1 MLSKYIMATVTAPA
15 PATVT
20 APATAN
26 PPDPNIKYLVVAIDN
41 KTGSLSYHIGDD
53 TKIVDLATSTYTP
66 YEVIENTI
74 DNSTESTQHVK
85 IKVLKSPTK
94 PISGSTDR
102 NPYFE
107 LNKNWYTLLLDQYV
121 NPIETSGVIDKTWF
135 TDYGLEQDP
144 FIIFKR
150 FRFYNNDMIVQ
161 NIRFL
166 IDLPATESNFFT
178 KFPDLEAN
186 KIASLPDIQK
196 SLVKPFFAIKTVL
209 DMRQNRKK
217 LDDKGQP
224 VIDKATGKP
233 TIIEGYF
240 VNGRQRYGYPNITG
254 DLSHIISALQLLFDV
269 VLYCPD
275 CIIDAYKPDLNE
287 LHRHITLRK
296 FFLGEDESEQNIM
309 DFHEKVKDEVK
320 DPFTFLSGF
329 LNTTIDFVRSDQPIT
344 YGQNLLIVQ
353 GDRVVEK
360 TRGYELIGQI
370 CKLQDVEHYV
380 YYNYKEKML
389 YNDVEIRED
398 KQGNQVLYY
407 IDNTM
412 SISLYRKLGSTYR
425 DLLKTKYYISDDDI
439 EFTLKQNK
447 TLLFVDNFISNDVNL
462 DSLMIS
468 TFMLQYLSSR
478 SKRELDKNI
487 KSLFSGDHFKFG
499 ICNFTGDMSY
509 FTAAMQ
515 MLYDCVPFRSKIV
528 FANNALGSS
537 ESVKMFEFQLLNNEY
552 CLSRIFD
559 NIQVTIDPKN
569 GSKNYDPLELTVGVK
584 LENGVTS
591 QENVFFNYRICAEFI
606 MNSNIVSNLEFPTDI
621 HDQYYEYKYETILDN
636 YYYKRVANNL
646 LDIGIAAGVAST
658 NAATAYRAANPDGSK
673 RMYFGKYVSSLL
685 LMITDDIAKNY
696 LKYNPVALAAENVLK
711 KTVETLN
718 TNKKRQMADDEKRQ
732 EARKL
737 LQAEIQTMVPTY
749 NIANRS
755 VPPIITNKC
764 VDIIHKLILILY
776 SKFNVFI
783 DFEDDERDYDQKTQN
798 YNNDTSTVQ
807 SPNFVIRIGR
817 LPREPLKNDGN
828 WIKISGVPLTN
839 LNAEFINGIYRPTS
853 SGYKHIEHND
863 VTLSSP
869 GGGGNWQIVIKAG
882 SPEITVVVANGG
894 ATFEVDTATEFQ
906 VKNTRFNETSDAR
919 VTAMDLTR
927 NNVGETYLPQTGQK
941 VVEQIDAQT
950 DLPQNYDFGN
960 SRYLQVG
967 TIYKSIHHDYYY
979 KYYNH
984 LQKIL
989 LFDSEAVYDVDNVNR
1004 YTVGMFPF
1012 IRLYKKDGYNYEPA
1026 KTVNNPGDE
1035 VIYKDVVPFLDYMG
1049 RELHA

>member
-1 MLSKYIMATVTAPA
+1 MATVIAPA
-15 PATVT
+15 VT
-20 APATAN
+20 AAATAN

-41 KTGSLSYHIGDD
+41 KTGSLSYVVGDD
-53 TKIVDLATSTYTP
+53 SKIVDLASTSYTP

-74 DNSTESTQHVK
+74 DNSTESTQYVK
-85 IKVLKSPTK
+85 IKVQKSPTK
-94 PISGSTDR
+94 PIGASTDR

-107 LNKNWYTLLLDQYV
+107 LNKNWYTLLLDQFA
-121 NPIETSGVIDKTWF
+121 NPIETSGVVEKTWF

-217 LDDKGQP
+217 LDDNGQP

-233 TIIEGYF
+233 IIIEGYF

-269 VLYCPD
+269 VMYCPD
-275 CIIDAYKPDLNE
+275 CTITAFSTELKE

-309 DFHEKVKDEVK
+309 DFYEKVKRDVDT
-320 DPFTFLSGF
+320 DPFTFLSGY
-329 LNTTIDFVRSDQPIT
+329 LNTTIGVFRTGQTIT

-353 GDRVVEK
+353 GDTIVEK

-407 IDNTM
+407 IDNNM
-412 SISLYRKLGSTYR
+412 SISLYRKLESTYR
-425 DLLKTKYYISDDDI
+425 DLLKTKYYISDDEI

-447 TLLFVDNFISNDVNL
+447 TLLFVDNFMSNDLTIDN
-462 DSLMIS
+462 DRIRK
-468 TFMLQYLSSR
+468 FMLQYLSSR

-487 KSLFSGDHFKFG
+487 KSLFSGEHFKFG
-499 ICNFTGDMSY
+499 ICNYTGDMSY

-515 MLYDCVPFRSKIV
+515 MLYDCVPFRSQIEYIRTE
-528 FANNALGSS
+528 LGNTAT
-537 ESVKMFEFQLLNNEY
+537 VKMFEFQLLNNEY

-559 NIQVTIDPKN
+559 NIQVTNDPQN
-569 GSKNYDPLELTVGVK
+569 GRKNYDPLELTVGVT
-584 LENGVTS
+584 LENGSKS
-591 QENVFFNYRICAEFI
+591 QENVFFNYQICVNFI
-606 MNSNIVSNLEFPTDI
+606 MNSNIVSNLEFPTDRNSVFP
-621 HDQYYEYKYETILDN
+621 EYKFENILDN

-646 LDIGIAAGVAST
+646 LDIGIAAGGASA
-658 NAATAYRAANPDGSK
+658 NAATAYLATNPDELSK
-673 RMYFGKYVSSLL
+673 NWYAGKYLDSF
-685 LMITDDIAKNY
+685 K
-696 LKYNPVALAAENVLK
+696 LAFSRGVPEDV
-711 KTVETLN
+711 VEDVRN
-718 TNKKRQMADDEKRQ
+718 EQIDKKRQMADDERR
-732 EARKL
+732 EAARKL
-737 LQAEIQTMVPTY
+737 LQREIATQIPNYT
-749 NIANRS
+749 IANRS
-755 VPPIITNKC
+755 VPAIITNKC

-776 SKFNVFI
+776 RKFNVFI
-783 DFEDDERDYDQKTQN
+783 DFEDDERGFEEKTRN
-798 YNNDTSTVQ
+798 YKDAATDVK

-817 LPREPLKNDGN
+817 LPREPLKSVNN

-839 LNAEFINGIYRPTS
+839 PNAEFINGVYKPVT
-853 SGYKHIEHND
+853 SGYKHTEHND
-863 VTLSSP
+863 VTLSNPSA
-869 GGGGNWQIVIKAG
+869 GSWQIVI
-882 SPEITVVVANGG
+882 TVGGTAYQVANG
-894 ATFEVDTATEFQ
+894 APTFDLDVPTSFQ
-906 VKNTRFNETSDAR
+906 VKTTRFNDNTDNNFSPF
-919 VTAMDLTR
+919 DLTR
-927 NNVGETYLPQTGQK
+927 TNVGETYLPQTGEK
-941 VVEQIDAQT
+941 DVDQIDATT
-950 DLPQNYDFGN
+950 DLPPNYTFSPAN
-960 SRYLQVG
+960 YSTVG
-967 TIYKSIHHDYYY
+967 TIFKSIHHDYYY

-989 LFDSEAVYDVDNVNR
+989 LFDSEAIYDVESVNR

-1012 IRLYKKDGYNYEPA
+1012 IRLYKRDDYKYEPA
-1026 KTVNNPGDE
+1026 KTSKNPGDE
-1035 VIYKDVVPFLDYMG
+1035 LIYKDVVTFLDFMD

>member
-1 MLSKYIMATVTAPA
+1 MFSKYIMATVTAA
-15 PATVT
+15 
-20 APATAN
+20 ATAN

-41 KTGSLSYHIGDD
+41 KTGSLSYVVGDD
-53 TKIVDLATSTYTP
+53 SKIVDLASTSYTP

-74 DNSTESTQHVK
+74 DNSTESTQYVK
-85 IKVLKSPTK
+85 IKVQKSPTK
-94 PISGSTDR
+94 PIGASTDR

-107 LNKNWYTLLLDQYV
+107 LNKNWYTLLLDQFA
-121 NPIETSGVIDKTWF
+121 NPIETSGVVEKTWF

-178 KFPDLEAN
+178 KFPDLETN

-233 TIIEGYF
+233 IIIEGYF

-269 VLYCPD
+269 VMYCPD
-275 CIIDAYKPDLNE
+275 CILAARKDDMKQ
-287 LHRHITLRK
+287 LHRHITLRN
-296 FFLGEDESEQNIM
+296 FFLREDESEQNIM
-309 DFHEKVKDEVK
+309 DFENAVKNDSGLLS
-320 DPFTFLSGF
+320 FNYLNTFLD
-329 LNTTIDFVRSDQPIT
+329 TATIGVFGTGQTIT

-353 GDRVVEK
+353 GETIVEK

-425 DLLKTKYYISDDDI
+425 DLLKLETKYYMSDDEI

-447 TLLFVDNFISNDVNL
+447 TLLFVDNFMSNDLPTDN
-462 DSLMIS
+462 DRIR

-499 ICNFTGDMSY
+499 ICNYTGDMSY

-515 MLYDCVPFRSKIV
+515 MLYDCVPFRSKIEYGKTE
-528 FANNALGSS
+528 LGNTA
-537 ESVKMFEFQLLNNEY
+537 SVKMFEFQLLNNEY
-552 CLSRIFD
+552 CLSRMFD

-569 GSKNYDPLELTVGVK
+569 GRKNYDPLELTVGVT
-584 LENGVTS
+584 LENGSKS
-591 QENVFFNYRICAEFI
+591 QENVFLNYQICVNFI
-606 MNSNIVSNLEFPTDI
+606 MNSNIVSNLEFPSGIKDKFP
-621 HDQYYEYKYETILDN
+621 EYKYETILDN

-646 LDIGIAAGVAST
+646 LDIGSAAGVASV
-658 NAATAYRAANPDGSK
+658 NAADSYLATNPDGLSK
-673 RMYFGKYVSSLL
+673 NWYAGKFFDTFGAIMNK
-685 LMITDDIAKNY
+685 DEDIRNFIK
-696 LKYNPVALAAENVLK
+696 AEQ
-711 KTVETLN
+711 LN
-718 TNKKRQMADDEKRQ
+718 TQRQMAHDERR
-732 EARKL
+732 EAARKL
-737 LQAEIQTMVPTY
+737 LQDEITRQVPGYT
-749 NIANRS
+749 IANRS
-755 VPPIITNKC
+755 VPAIITNKC

-776 SKFNVFI
+776 RKFNVFI
-783 DFEDDERDYDQKTQN
+783 DFEDDERGYEEKTRN
-798 YNNDTSTVQ
+798 YKDASNQ
-807 SPNFVIRIGR
+807 PKSPNFVIRIGR
-817 LPREPLKNDGN
+817 LPRKPLLNTVN
-828 WIKISGVPLTN
+828 WIKISGVPVDHP
-839 LNAEFINGIYRPTS
+839 NAEFINGVYKALT
-853 SGYKHIEHND
+853 SGYKHTEHND
-863 VTLSSP
+863 VTLSNP
-869 GGGGNWQIVIKAG
+869 AAGGWQIVI
-882 SPEITVVVANGG
+882 TVGGTAYQVANRAPTFDLDV
-894 ATFEVDTATEFQ
+894 ATSFR
-906 VKNTRFNETSDAR
+906 VKNTRFNNNTDNNFSP
-919 VTAMDLTR
+919 VNLTR
-927 NNVGETYLPQTGQK
+927 TNVGETYLPQTGEK
-941 VVEQIDAQT
+941 VVDQIDAPT
-950 DLPQNYDFGN
+950 DLPPNYTFGAAN
-960 SRYLQVG
+960 YSTVG

-1026 KTVNNPGDE
+1026 KAGNNPGNE

>member
-1 MLSKYIMATVTAPA
+1 MSTAPA

-20 APATAN
+20 APATVPAT
-26 PPDPNIKYLVVAIDN
+26 DTNIKYLVVGIDN
-41 KTGSLSYHIGDD
+41 KTGSLSYVVGDNS
-53 TKIVDLATSTYTP
+53 KIVDTASNSYLP
-66 YEVIENTI
+66 YDVIENSI
-74 DNSTESTQHVK
+74 DNSSESMQYVK
-85 IKVLKSPTK
+85 IKVQKSPTK
-94 PISGSTDR
+94 PIGQPTDR

-121 NPIETSGVIDKTWF
+121 NPIETSGVIDKKWF

-161 NIRFL
+161 NIKYL
-166 IDLPATESNFFT
+166 VDLPATESNFYQ
-178 KFPDLEAN
+178 KFPELEEN
-186 KIASLPDIQK
+186 KIATLPEIQK

-233 TIIEGYF
+233 TIVEGYF
-240 VNGRQRYGYPNITG
+240 VNHRERYGYPNIMG
-254 DLSHIISALQLLFDV
+254 DKSHIISALQLLFDV
-269 VLYCPD
+269 VMYCPD
-275 CIIDAYKPDLNE
+275 CILAARKDDMKQ
-287 LHRHITLRK
+287 LHRHITLRN
-296 FFLGEDESEQNIM
+296 FFLREGEIDENIM
-309 DFHEKVKDEVK
+309 DFENAVKNDSELPSF
-320 DPFTFLSGF
+320 DYLNTFLE
-329 LNTTIDFVRSDQPIT
+329 TATIGVFRT
-344 YGQNLLIVQ
+344 GQEIDYTKNMIIVQ

-425 DLLKTKYYISDDDI
+425 DILKTKFYVSEDEI

-447 TLLFVDNFISNDVNL
+447 TLLFVDNFMTDDVYTN
-462 DSLMIS
+462 SVKIR

-487 KSLFSGDHFKFG
+487 QSLFNNDHFKFG
-499 ICNFTGDMSY
+499 ICNFSGDLSY

-515 MLYDCVPFRSKIV
+515 MLYDCVPFRSNIDYKT
-528 FANNALGSS
+528 NQLGNS
-537 ESVKMFEFQLLNNEY
+537 ETVKMFEFQLLNNEY
-552 CLSRIFD
+552 CLLRIFD
-559 NIQVTIDPKN
+559 NIQVTIDPQKRPE
-569 GSKNYDPLELTVGVK
+569 NYNPLELTVGVK
-584 LENGVTS
+584 LENEQTQ

-606 MNSNIVSNLEFPTDI
+606 MNSNIVSNLEFPRDRNGL
-621 HDQYYEYKYETILDN
+621 YPEYNFETILDN

-646 LDIGIAAGVAST
+646 LDVGITTAAANINPDMFST
-658 NAATAYRAANPDGSK
+658 NWYIGKVLGNFILEEGDWILPDSILNKLSLMQQRKQSK
-673 RMYFGKYVSSLL
+673 
-685 LMITDDIAKNY
+685 
-696 LKYNPVALAAENVLK
+696 
-711 KTVETLN
+711 
-718 TNKKRQMADDEKRQ
+718 MADDERRE

-737 LQAEIQTMVPTY
+737 LQNEIVKQVPGY

-764 VDIIHKLILILY
+764 VDIIHKLILILFR
-776 SKFNVFI
+776 KFNVFI
-783 DFEDDERDYDQKTQN
+783 DFEDDERVLNEKTQN
-798 YNNDTSTVQ
+798 YKDAAGTVQ
-807 SPNFVIRIGR
+807 TPNFVIRIGR
-817 LPREPLKNDGN
+817 LPREPLKPEGN
-828 WIKISGVPLTN
+828 WIKISGVPLN
-839 LNAEFINGIYRPTS
+839 NPNAEFINGVYKPTG
-853 SGYKHIEHND
+853 SGYKHIEHYD
-863 VTLSSP
+863 VTLSNP
-869 GGGGNWQIVIKAG
+869 NGANWQIVITVAG
-882 SPEITVVVANGG
+882 TPYVVATG
-894 ATFEVDTATEFQ
+894 AASFDVNAPTAFQ
-906 VKNTRFNETSDAR
+906 VKNTRFNDPDNNTDPIQ
-919 VTAMDLTR
+919 LTR
-927 NNVGETYLPQTGQK
+927 TEVGATYLPQTGEK
-941 VVEQIDAQT
+941 VVDQIDAPM
-950 DLPQNYDFGN
+950 DLPSNYQFDVTN
-960 SRYLQVG
+960 YSTVG

-989 LFDSEAVYDVDNVNR
+989 FFDSEAVYEVENVNR

-1012 IRLYKKDGYNYEPA
+1012 IRLYKRDGYNYEPA
-1026 KTVNNPGDE
+1026 KTGNNPGDE
-1035 VIYKDVVPFLDYMG
+1035 LIYKDVVTFLDYMY

>member
-1 MLSKYIMATVTAPA
+1 MATVTAPA

-53 TKIVDLATSTYTP
+53 AKIVDLATSTYTP

-275 CIIDAYKPDLNE
+275 CIITTTPVSEELKE

-309 DFHEKVKDEVK
+309 DFYEKVKNDVET

-329 LNTTIDFVRSDQPIT
+329 LNTTIELVRSGQPIT

-353 GDRVVEK
+353 GDQVVEK

-447 TLLFVDNFISNDVNL
+447 TLLFVDNFISNDVNT
-462 DSLMIS
+462 DSRMIS

-515 MLYDCVPFRSKIV
+515 MLYDCVPFRSKIDYTKTTLG
-528 FANNALGSS
+528 ANA
-537 ESVKMFEFQLLNNEY
+537 SVKMFEFQLLNNEY

-569 GSKNYDPLELTVGVK
+569 GSKNYDPLELTIKVK
-584 LENGVTS
+584 LENGS
-591 QENVFFNYRICAEFI
+591 PFQENVFFNYRICAEFI

-646 LDIGIAAGVAST
+646 LDMGIAAAAVT
-658 NAATAYRAANPDGSK
+658 NSEEFSEKWYL
-673 RMYFGKYVSSLL
+673 GKYWDSF
-685 LMITDDIAKNY
+685 KF
-696 LKYNPVALAAENVLK
+696 VAADEDVEENVRNEILD
-711 KTVETLN
+711 
-718 TNKKRQMADDEKRQ
+718 KKRQMADDEKRQ

-776 SKFNVFI
+776 SRFNVFI
-783 DFEDDERDYDQKTQN
+783 DFEDDERDYDQKIQN
-798 YNNDTSTVQ
+798 YKDVKSAVQ

-817 LPREPLKNDGN
+817 LPREPIKTASN
-828 WIKISGVPLTN
+828 WVKISGVPLTN
-839 LNAEFINGIYRPTS
+839 PNAEFINGIYRPTV

-869 GGGGNWQIVIKAG
+869 VGGNWQIVITVAG
-882 SPEITVVVANGG
+882 IQYVVATGTP
-894 ATFEVDTATEFQ
+894 TFVVDIATEFQ
-906 VKNTRFNETSDAR
+906 VKNTRFHETSDAG
-919 VTAMDLTR
+919 VTAMNLMR

-1026 KTVNNPGDE
+1026 RTVNNPGDE

>member
-1 MLSKYIMATVTAPA
+1 MSTAPA

-20 APATAN
+20 APATVPAT
-26 PPDPNIKYLVVAIDN
+26 DTNIKYLVVGIDN
-41 KTGSLSYHIGDD
+41 KTGSLSYVVGDNP
-53 TKIVDLATSTYTP
+53 KIVDTASNSYLP
-66 YEVIENTI
+66 YDVIENSI
-74 DNSTESTQHVK
+74 DNSSESMQYVK
-85 IKVLKSPTK
+85 IKVQKSPTK
-94 PISGSTDR
+94 PIGQPTDR

-121 NPIETSGVIDKTWF
+121 NPIETSGVIDKKWF

-161 NIRFL
+161 NIKYL
-166 IDLPATESNFFT
+166 VDLPATESNFYQ
-178 KFPDLEAN
+178 KFPELEEN
-186 KIASLPDIQK
+186 KIATLPEIQK

-233 TIIEGYF
+233 TIVEGYF
-240 VNGRQRYGYPNITG
+240 VNHRERYGYPNIMG
-254 DLSHIISALQLLFDV
+254 DKSHIISALQLLFDV
-269 VLYCPD
+269 VMYCPD
-275 CIIDAYKPDLNE
+275 CILAARKDDMKQ
-287 LHRHITLRK
+287 LHRHITLRN
-296 FFLGEDESEQNIM
+296 FFLREGEIDENIM
-309 DFHEKVKDEVK
+309 DFENAVKNDSELPSF
-320 DPFTFLSGF
+320 DYLNTFLE
-329 LNTTIDFVRSDQPIT
+329 TATIGVFRT
-344 YGQNLLIVQ
+344 GQEIDYTKNMIIVQ

-425 DLLKTKYYISDDDI
+425 DILKTKFYVSEDEI

-447 TLLFVDNFISNDVNL
+447 TLLFVDNFMTDDVHTN
-462 DSLMIS
+462 SVKIR

-487 KSLFSGDHFKFG
+487 QSLFNDDHFKFG

-515 MLYDCVPFRSKIV
+515 MLYDCVPFRSKIDYTRT
-528 FANNALGSS
+528 ALGNSAT
-537 ESVKMFEFQLLNNEY
+537 VKMFEFQLLNNEY
-552 CLSRIFD
+552 CLSRMFD

-569 GSKNYDPLELTVGVK
+569 GRKNYDPLELTVGVT
-584 LENGVTS
+584 LENGSKS
-591 QENVFFNYRICAEFI
+591 QENVFLNYQICVNFI

-621 HDQYYEYKYETILDN
+621 VQKHPEYSYETILDN

-646 LDIGIAAGVAST
+646 LDIGIAAQYSQGHAVM
-658 NAATAYRAANPDGSK
+658 ANPNEFSDK
-673 RMYFGKYVSSLL
+673 WYRGKFLNSF
-685 LMITDDIAKNY
+685 M
-696 LKYNPVALAAENVLK
+696 LAFSHGVPEDV
-711 KTVETLN
+711 VEDVRNEQLN
-718 TNKKRQMADDEKRQ
+718 TQRQMANDERDKSARESFQRQ
-732 EARKL
+732 ITR
-737 LQAEIQTMVPTY
+737 QIPNY
-749 NIANRS
+749 DFANRS
-755 VPPIITNKC
+755 VPAIITNKC

-783 DFEDDERDYDQKTQN
+783 DFEDDERDFKEKIRNYKDENDQVK
-798 YNNDTSTVQ
+798 

-817 LPREPLKNDGN
+817 LPRKPLKTDNN

-839 LNAEFINGIYRPTS
+839 PNAEFINGVYKPTS
-853 SGYKHIEHND
+853 SGYKHTEHND
-863 VTLSSP
+863 VALSNP
-869 GGGGNWQIVIKAG
+869 DAGNWQIVITVAG
-882 SPEITVVVANGG
+882 TPYPVANGTP
-894 ATFEVDTATEFQ
+894 TFEMGAPTSFQ
-906 VKNTRFNETSDAR
+906 VKNTRFNDNTDNT
-919 VTAMDLTR
+919 VGPFDLTR
-927 NNVGETYLPQTGQK
+927 TQVGETYLPQTGEK
-941 VVEQIDAQT
+941 VDDQIDAQT
-950 DLPQNYDFGN
+950 DLPSDYNFN
-960 SRYLQVG
+960 IARYLTVG

-989 LFDSEAVYDVDNVNR
+989 LFDSEAIYDVENVNR

-1012 IRLYKKDGYNYEPA
+1012 IRLYKRDDYNYEPA
-1026 KTVNNPGDE
+1026 TTGNNPGDE
-1035 VIYKDVVPFLDYMG
+1035 LIYKDVVTFLKYMD

>member
-1 MLSKYIMATVTAPA
+1 MATVPALA

-20 APATAN
+20 ATAN

-53 TKIVDLATSTYTP
+53 AKIVDLATSTYTP

-269 VLYCPD
+269 VLYSPD
-275 CIIDAYKPDLNE
+275 CIIDNVKPALKQ
-287 LHRHITLRK
+287 LHGHITLRK

-309 DFHEKVKDEVK
+309 DFYENVKNYVELDA
-320 DPFTFLSGF
+320 FTFLNTF
-329 LNTTIDFVRSDQPIT
+329 LEIATIGVFSTRQTIT
-344 YGQNLLIVQ
+344 YGHNLLIVQ
-353 GDRVVEK
+353 GDQVVEK

-425 DLLKTKYYISDDDI
+425 DLLKEKYYISPDEI

-447 TLLFVDNFISNDVNL
+447 TLLFVDNFMSNDVNT

-468 TFMLQYLSSR
+468 TFMSQYLSSR

-515 MLYDCVPFRSKIV
+515 MLYDCVPFRSKIDYTKTTLG
-528 FANNALGSS
+528 ANA
-537 ESVKMFEFQLLNNEY
+537 SVKMFEFQLLNNEY

-559 NIQVTIDPKN
+559 NIQVTIDPRN
-569 GSKNYDPLELTVGVK
+569 GRKNYDPLELTVGVK
-584 LENGVTS
+584 LENGS
-591 QENVFFNYRICAEFI
+591 PFQENVFFNYRICAEFI

-621 HDQYYEYKYETILDN
+621 RDSYPAYKYETILDN

-646 LDIGIAAGVAST
+646 LDVGSAAGVASR
-658 NAATAYRAANPDGSK
+658 NAATNNSKMFSDEWYLGKVVGNFILEEGDLVLPDFILDKLSLTQQLQQSK
-673 RMYFGKYVSSLL
+673 
-685 LMITDDIAKNY
+685 
-696 LKYNPVALAAENVLK
+696 
-711 KTVETLN
+711 
-718 TNKKRQMADDEKRQ
+718 MADDERRQ
-732 EARKL
+732 AARKL
-737 LQAEIQTMVPTY
+737 LQAEIKRVVPTY
-749 NIANRS
+749 DIANRS

-776 SKFNVFI
+776 SRFNVFI
-783 DFEDDERDYDQKTQN
+783 DFEDDERDYDQKIQN
-798 YNNDTSTVQ
+798 YKDVKSAVQ

-817 LPREPLKNDGN
+817 LPRKPLTTAGN

-839 LNAEFINGIYRPTS
+839 PNAEFINGIYRRTD
-853 SGYKHIEHND
+853 SGHKHIEHND
-863 VTLSSP
+863 VTLSKP
-869 GGGGNWQIVIKAG
+869 GEDNWQIVITVAG
-882 SPEITVVVANGG
+882 TQYEVATGG
-894 ATFEVDTATEFQ
+894 ATFDVDVLTAFN
-906 VKNTRFNETSDAR
+906 VKNTRFTNTSDVS
-919 VTAMDLTR
+919 VTATNLTR
-927 NNVGETYLPQTGQK
+927 TNVGETYLPQTGQK
-941 VVEQIDAQT
+941 VVEQIDAPT
-950 DLPQNYDFGN
+950 DLPQDYNFGN

-989 LFDSEAVYDVDNVNR
+989 FFDSETVPEVDNVNR

-1012 IRLYKKDGYNYEPA
+1012 IRLYKRDNYNYEPA
-1026 KTVNNPGDE
+1026 KEGKNPGDE
-1035 VIYKDVVPFLDYMG
+1035 VIYKDVVTFLEYMG

>member
-1 MLSKYIMATVTAPA
+1 MLSKYIMATVPAPA
-15 PATVT
+15 PVT

-85 IKVLKSPTK
+85 IKVQKSPTK

-275 CIIDAYKPDLNE
+275 CTITAFSGDLKE

-309 DFHEKVKDEVK
+309 DFYEKVKNDVGI

-329 LNTTIDFVRSDQPIT
+329 LNTTIELVRSGQRIT

-353 GDRVVEK
+353 GDQVVEK

-412 SISLYRKLGSTYR
+412 SISLYLKLGSTYR
-425 DLLKTKYYISDDDI
+425 DLLRKKYYISDDEI

-447 TLLFVDNFISNDVNL
+447 TLLFVDNFMSNDVNT
-462 DSLMIS
+462 DSRIIS

-515 MLYDCVPFRSKIV
+515 MLYDCVPFRSKIDY
-528 FANNALGSS
+528 NKTLLGYT

-559 NIQVTIDPKN
+559 NIQVTIDPRN
-569 GSKNYDPLELTVGVK
+569 GSKNYDPLELTVGVN
-584 LENGVTS
+584 LENGS
-591 QENVFFNYRICAEFI
+591 PFQENVFFNYRICAEFI

-621 HDQYYEYKYETILDN
+621 LDQYYEYHYETILDN

-646 LDIGIAAGVAST
+646 LDVGSAQDRATAAAAST
-658 NAATAYRAANPDGSK
+658 NPNVFSNKLRLG
-673 RMYFGKYVSSLL
+673 MYLGAVF
-685 LMITDDIAKNY
+685 
-696 LKYNPVALAAENVLK
+696 
-711 KTVETLN
+711 N
-718 TNKKRQMADDEKRQ
+718 TFNEFNTRRELADDERRQ
-732 EARKL
+732 AARKL
-737 LQAEIQTMVPTY
+737 LQDEIKTAVPTY

-783 DFEDDERDYDQKTQN
+783 DFEDDERDNKQKTQN
-798 YNNDTSTVQ
+798 YKDATGMVK

-817 LPREPLKNDGN
+817 LPREPLKTAGN

-839 LNAEFINGIYRPTS
+839 PNAEFINGIYRPTG

-863 VTLSSP
+863 VTLSNT
-869 GGGGNWQIVIKAG
+869 GGGNWQIVI
-882 SPEITVVVANGG
+882 TVDGTPYVVATGTP
-894 ATFEVDTATEFQ
+894 TFDVGVPTAFQ
-906 VKNTRFNETSDAR
+906 VKNTRFNDNTNN
-919 VTAMDLTR
+919 VMTATNLTR
-927 NNVGETYLPQTGQK
+927 TEVGETYLPETGQQ
-941 VVEQIDAQT
+941 VVEQIDAPT
-950 DLPQNYDFGN
+950 DLPQDYNFN
-960 SRYLQVG
+960 NARYLQVG

-1026 KTVNNPGDE
+1026 KAGKNPGDE

-1049 RELHA
+1049 RELKA

>member
-1 MLSKYIMATVTAPA
+1 MATAVAPD
-15 PATVT
+15 T
-20 APATAN
+20 
-26 PPDPNIKYLVVAIDN
+26 NIKYLVVSIDN
-41 KTGSLSYHIGDD
+41 KTGSLSYNVGDES
-53 TKIVDLATSTYTP
+53 KIVDSATAISSP
-66 YEVIENTI
+66 YEVINTTI
-74 DNSTESTQHVK
+74 DSASESTQYVK
-85 IKVLKSPTK
+85 IKVQKSPTK
-94 PISGSTDR
+94 PIGASTDR

-107 LNKNWYTLLLDQYV
+107 LNKNWYTLLLDQFV
-121 NPIETSGVIDKTWF
+121 NPIETSGVVDKTWF

-178 KFPDLEAN
+178 KFPKLEEN
-186 KIASLPDIQK
+186 KIASLPQIQE

-233 TIIEGYF
+233 IIIEGYF

-269 VLYCPD
+269 VMYCPD
-275 CIIDAYKPDLNE
+275 CILAARKDDMKQ
-287 LHRHITLRK
+287 LHRHITLRN
-296 FFLGEDESEQNIM
+296 FFLREDENAENIM
-309 DFHEKVKDEVK
+309 DFEHAVNTDSALPSF
-320 DPFTFLSGF
+320 DYLSTFLE
-329 LNTTIDFVRSDQPIT
+329 TATIGVFRTGQTIT

-353 GDRVVEK
+353 GDTIVEK

-425 DLLKTKYYISDDDI
+425 DLLKTKYYMSDDDI

-447 TLLFVDNFISNDVNL
+447 TLLFVDNFMSNDLPTDN
-462 DSLMIS
+462 DRIR

-487 KSLFSGDHFKFG
+487 KSLFSGEHFKFG
-499 ICNFTGDMSY
+499 ICNYSGDMSY

-515 MLYDCVPFRSKIV
+515 MLYDCVPFRSKIKY
-528 FANNALGSS
+528 ALNELGDSAP
-537 ESVKMFEFQLLNNEY
+537 VKMFEFQLLNNEY
-552 CLSRIFD
+552 CMKRIFD

-569 GSKNYDPLELTVGVK
+569 GRKNYDPLELTVGVD
-584 LENGVTS
+584 LENGLKS

-606 MNSNIVSNLEFPTDI
+606 MNSNIVSNLEFPSDI
-621 HDQYYEYKYETILDN
+621 KDKFHEYKYETILDN

-646 LDIGIAAGVAST
+646 LDIGSAAERATAAAAAGNSEMFSNKLRLGMHLGAIFNTV
-658 NAATAYRAANPDGSK
+658 NE
-673 RMYFGKYVSSLL
+673 
-685 LMITDDIAKNY
+685 
-696 LKYNPVALAAENVLK
+696 YNTRREL
-711 KTVETLN
+711 
-718 TNKKRQMADDEKRQ
+718 ADDERR
-732 EARKL
+732 EAARKL
-737 LQAEIQTMVPTY
+737 LQDEIKGVIPNY
-749 NIANRS
+749 DFANRS
-755 VPPIITNKC
+755 VPAIITNKC

-776 SKFNVFI
+776 RKFNVFI
-783 DFEDDERDYDQKTQN
+783 DFEDDERDYSQKTQN
-798 YNNDTSTVQ
+798 YKDASNQ
-807 SPNFVIRIGR
+807 AKSPNFVIRIGR
-817 LPREPLKNDGN
+817 LPRKPLKTDNN
-828 WIKISGVPLTN
+828 WIRISGVPLDN
-839 LNAEFINGIYRPTS
+839 PNAEFINGIYKPTS
-853 SGYKHIEHND
+853 SGYKHTEHND
-863 VTLSSP
+863 VTLSNP
-869 GGGGNWQIVIKAG
+869 GAGSWQIVITVAG
-882 SPEITVVVANGG
+882 TKNVVAAGR
-894 ATFEVDTATEFQ
+894 ATFDVGVPTDFNVRT
-906 VKNTRFNETSDAR
+906 TRFNDENTDTIYIR
-919 VTAMDLTR
+919 EIENTVMQLTR
-927 NNVGETYLPQTGQK
+927 TEVGETYLPQTGEK
-941 VVEQIDAQT
+941 VVDQIDAPT
-950 DLPQNYDFGN
+950 DLPSDYNFGTAH
-960 SRYLQVG
+960 YVTVG

-989 LFDSEAVYDVDNVNR
+989 LFDSEAIYDVDSVNR

-1012 IRLYKKDGYNYEPA
+1012 IRLYKRDDYKYDPA
-1026 KTVNNPGDE
+1026 TIGNNPGDE
-1035 VIYKDVVPFLDYMG
+1035 LIYKDVVTFLGFMD

>member
-15 PATVT
+15 PAPAPVT

-53 TKIVDLATSTYTP
+53 AKIVDLATSTYTP

-275 CIIDAYKPDLNE
+275 CTITAFSEDLKE

-309 DFHEKVKDEVK
+309 DFYEKVKRDVGI
-320 DPFTFLSGF
+320 DAFAFLNGF
-329 LNTTIDFVRSDQPIT
+329 LNTTIELVRSGQRIT

-353 GDRVVEK
+353 GDQVVEK

-398 KQGNQVLYY
+398 KHGNQVLYY

-447 TLLFVDNFISNDVNL
+447 TLLFVDNFISNDVNTN
-462 DSLMIS
+462 SRIIS

-515 MLYDCVPFRSKIV
+515 MLYDCVPFRSNIK

-559 NIQVTIDPKN
+559 NIQVTIDPTN
-569 GSKNYDPLELTVGVK
+569 GSKNYDPLELTIKVE
-584 LENGVTS
+584 LENGLTS

-606 MNSNIVSNLEFPTDI
+606 MNSNIVSNLEFPTDKNNLFP
-621 HDQYYEYKYETILDN
+621 EYNHMSILDN

-646 LDIGIAAGVAST
+646 LDIGIAAGR
-658 NAATAYRAANPDGSK
+658 ATAAAAITHDKEFSEK
-673 RMYFGKYVSSLL
+673 MYLGKYWDYFKMAFSHPVEE
-685 LMITDDIAKNY
+685 DVVEDIRN
-696 LKYNPVALAAENVLK
+696 EVLD
-711 KTVETLN
+711 
-718 TNKKRQMADDEKRQ
+718 KKRQMADDERR
-732 EARKL
+732 EVARKN
-737 LQAEIQTMVPTY
+737 LQDEIKRVVPTY
-749 NIANRS
+749 DIANRS

-776 SKFNVFI
+776 SRFNVFI
-783 DFEDDERDYDQKTQN
+783 DFEDDERDYSEKTQN
-798 YNNDTSTVQ
+798 YKDAINQ
-807 SPNFVIRIGR
+807 AKSPNFVIRIGR
-817 LPREPLKNDGN
+817 LPREPIKTTDK
-828 WIKISGVPLTN
+828 WIKISGVPLIN
-839 LNAEFINGIYRPTS
+839 PNAEFINGIYRPTE
-853 SGYKHIEHND
+853 SGHKHIEHND
-863 VTLSSP
+863 VTLSRP
-869 GGGGNWQIVIKAG
+869 VGGNWQIVI
-882 SPEITVVVANGG
+882 TVAVTQYAVANGG
-894 ATFEVDTATEFQ
+894 ATFEVDTATTFQ

-950 DLPQNYDFGN
+950 DLPQNYDFGK

-1026 KTVNNPGDE
+1026 KTGNNPGDE